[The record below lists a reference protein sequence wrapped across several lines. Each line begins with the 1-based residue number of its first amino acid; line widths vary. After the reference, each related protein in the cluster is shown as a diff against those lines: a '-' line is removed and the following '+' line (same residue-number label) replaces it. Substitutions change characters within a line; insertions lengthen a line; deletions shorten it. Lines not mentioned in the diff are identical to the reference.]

1 MENILNTNE
10 EQNLVKLFQLKN
22 IAYHETLKEY
32 IFILHRVKNVKF
44 DKKIEYKDIDLTTVL
59 IDKNIDCNIL
69 QKNIIATYDFL
80 YDLNE
85 ELKSKLDELYEIS
98 VFYDDYVMFNKSEK
112 SLFNNCYLIARYIEV
127 LCTTDIYKTF
137 IANDMKIFRKIDKE
151 LTTNLFLSL
160 KKYFTSYK

>member
-10 EQNLVKLFQLKN
+10 EQNLVKLFKLKN

-32 IFILHRVKNVKF
+32 IFILYRVKNVKF

-85 ELKSKLDELYEIS
+85 ELKSKLDE
-98 VFYDDYVMFNKSEK
+98 N
-112 SLFNNCYLIARYIEV
+112 
-127 LCTTDIYKTF
+127 
-137 IANDMKIFRKIDKE
+137 
-151 LTTNLFLSL
+151 
-160 KKYFTSYK
+160 

>member
-10 EQNLVKLFQLKN
+10 EQNLVKLFKLKN

-44 DKKIEYKDIDLTTVL
+44 DKKIEYKDID
-59 IDKNIDCNIL
+59 CNIL

-80 YDLNE
+80 YDLKE

-98 VFYDDYVMFNKSEK
+98 VFYDDYVMFNESEK
-112 SLFNNCYLIARYIEV
+112 SLFNNYYLIARYIEV
-127 LCTTDIYKTF
+127 LCTTDIYKSF
-137 IANDMKIFRKIDKE
+137 IENDMKIFRKVNKE
-151 LTTNLFLSL
+151 LKTNLFFFL

>member
-10 EQNLVKLFQLKN
+10 EQNLVKLFKLKN
-22 IAYHETLKEY
+22 IAYHQTLKEY

-44 DKKIEYKDIDLTTVL
+44 DNKIEYKDIDLTTVL

-80 YDLNE
+80 YDLKE

-98 VFYDDYVMFNKSEK
+98 VFYDDYVMFNESEK
-112 SLFNNCYLIARYIEV
+112 SLFNNYYLIARYIEV
-127 LCTTDIYKTF
+127 LCTTDIYKSF
-137 IANDMKIFRKIDKE
+137 IENDMKIFRKVNKE
-151 LTTNLFLSL
+151 LKTNLFFFL